1 MARVTAVA
9 GTKLLETD
17 IDLAGGSITGLTER
31 AGIEAPLTISELI
44 AAGDI
49 ALKNPEFLAALQK
62 RGFTHD
68 QAEAIAEVLT
78 NSDVSQLATKLDL
91 EKALHRQTWGLVGVI
106 FAQGAFVIAVL
117 QLLR

>member
-1 MARVTAVA
+1 M
-9 GTKLLETD
+9 GN
-17 IDLAGGSITGLTER
+17 
-31 AGIEAPLTISELI
+31 
-44 AAGDI
+44 AATMYDKYSVI
-49 ALKNPEFLAALQK
+49 QKLQK